1 MAQASGELN
10 AFRRAQ
16 QKAFSVFGSAAAR
29 ASTVAVQRHAAAMTA
44 AQSRIAMAS
53 RSSIATIAA
62 PAALAASY
70 KQFAD
75 VDRQISRIG
84 VTANASAADL
94 AGVRKQIE
102 GIAYETAQSS
112 GKVTGGLDVLVAQGR
127 SLKEGLEFLPSVART
142 AAAAGAEIDDIAK
155 SADAVSSNFKIAG
168 KDMQSA
174 FDIMAEGG
182 KAGQFELKDM
192 AQYLPGLAPAASAA
206 GFSGT
211 KGLTEMVAMLQV
223 MRKGSGSASAAESSM
238 SNIFQKMETEETAK
252 KFKKMGVDLAAGL
265 AKGRKEGRNLV
276 EVFEELTAQ
285 ALKGDLS
292 KIPQLFADTEFSR
305 GVRALM
311 TYRGEWQKL
320 AKTISETSA
329 GSVGRDLDKVTK
341 DARAQIDRMFA
352 TIENRAVQ
360 AGGFIAKNIVLPI
373 DEALKRIDRG
383 ENSTAN
389 KAAEW
394 LQDASTN
401 LIANQELDGATPGK
415 YGADTRRLVDAR
427 KEILVQQ
434 RVSAERE
441 RLGKEIGGLEGKR
454 ADVIAN
460 DESTRKGKVI
470 PASVAATLDARRKA
484 QTDAIDGKI
493 AGLRQNLASLENLF
507 QAVSDVKSTLGDV
520 ERKKAQGS
528 SPRFAQQPG
537 RPDFAQVGSG
547 TTSFAPN
554 LSGGGAVTSVIY
566 GGEPISTTLPPSRA
580 QSSGAKTSSSAEI
593 SAAIG
598 EGKPF
603 SHERPP
609 GFKNDTAKLPENPQ
623 GSAASNSLF
632 SGEGLASQSLDP
644 KLTKTAAP
652 GIAEITS
659 KVEAAK
665 SSVESLGPAGA
676 SAGSALASGFSSG
689 VSAMEAQLNAAVDRM
704 QAKLNSL
711 SAPSLSLGGMNTGKG
726 MAEVR

>member
-1 MAQASGELN
+1 MVNVARVEATISAKSKLRPGLTQAAGELN

-29 ASTVAVQRHAAAMTA
+29 ASTVAVQKHAQASAA

-53 RSSIATIAA
+53 RASIASIAA

-84 VTANASAADL
+84 ITANATQGDL

-127 SLKEGLEFLPSVART
+127 TLKEGLEFLPSVART

-168 KDMQSA
+168 KDMQTA

-211 KGLTEMVAMLQV
+211 KGLTDMVAMLQV
-223 MRKGSGSASAAESSM
+223 MRKGSGSASAAEASM

-305 GVRALM
+305 GMRALM

-320 AKTISETSA
+320 AKTIAETSA
-329 GSVGRDLDKVTK
+329 GSVGRDLAKVTN
-341 DARAQIDRMFA
+341 DARAFIDRAMSTF
-352 TIENRAVQ
+352 ENRLVQ
-360 AGGFIAKNIVLPI
+360 VGGALAKHIVLPL
-373 DEALKRIDRG
+373 DESIKKLEGG
-383 ENSTAN
+383 ENRTFN
-389 KAAEW
+389 KAVEG
-394 LQDASTN
+394 LHYASAN
-401 LIANQELDGATPGK
+401 LIANQELDGASPGK
-415 YGADTRRLVDAR
+415 YDPETRRLVDAR
-427 KEILVQQ
+427 KEFLTRQ
-434 RVSAERE
+434 RYEDERT
-441 RLGKEIGGLEGKR
+441 RLGGEISGLEAQR
-454 ADVIAN
+454 AKVVAD
-460 DESTRKGKVI
+460 DEAQRKGKRL
-470 PASVAATLDARRKA
+470 PASVSAALEARRNAQTAPLDAKIAAAKA
-484 QTDAIDGKI
+484 SLSGLDDLMQQISDFNSMLGSVEAERAKR
-493 AGLRQNLASLENLF
+493 AGLRFNQKPGEP
-507 QAVSDVKSTLGDV
+507 G
-520 ERKKAQGS
+520 
-528 SPRFAQQPG
+528 FAL
-537 RPDFAQVGSG
+537 VGSG
-547 TTSFAPN
+547 AASFAPN
-554 LSGGGAVTSVIY
+554 LEGGGAQTSIQF
-566 GGEPISTTLPPSRA
+566 GDRPFSHQLPPSRPA
-580 QSSGAKTSSSAEI
+580 ELSGKTSSSADV
-593 SAAIG
+593 SAALG
-598 EGKPF
+598 G
-603 SHERPP
+603 
-609 GFKNDTAKLPENPQ
+609 G
-623 GSAASNSLF
+623 ASSL
-632 SGEGLASQSLDP
+632 SQV
-644 KLTKTAAP
+644 KTQADAVK
-652 GIAEITS
+652 TS
-659 KVEAAK
+659 VDAI
-665 SSVESLGPAGA
+665 GPAGQT
-676 SAGSALASGFSSG
+676 AGSTMAAGFSSG
-689 VSAMEAQLNAAVDRM
+689 LSQMEAEANAVIARI
-704 QAKLNSL
+704 QQKLSSL
-711 SAPSLSLGGMNTGKG
+711 RTPSLGFGGLNTGKG
-726 MAEVR
+726 MGEVL